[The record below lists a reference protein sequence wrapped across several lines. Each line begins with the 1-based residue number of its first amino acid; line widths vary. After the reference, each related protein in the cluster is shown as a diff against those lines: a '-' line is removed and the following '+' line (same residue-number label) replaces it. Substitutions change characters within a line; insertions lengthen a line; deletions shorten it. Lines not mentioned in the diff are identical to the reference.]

1 MYSFSGLSRNLF
13 LEGTKY
19 IDKITFAKG
28 EKKKRRTCRSKGRHS
43 YSPNNA
49 LLALSCNETF
59 FSCTAWKWL
68 IVLVAIYNRATIRI
82 LSLFRSDLSTR
93 ICQIHARHRNAQSRK
108 EQLSAAVSGTAE
120 TACRTVRNHAILLPF
135 FLSFLLNRMTI
146 PRLIKTMISK
156 SENF

>member
-28 EKKKRRTCRSKGRHS
+28 EKKKGEHVVRKEDILIRPITL
-43 YSPNNA
+43 YSRC
-49 LLALSCNETF
+49 LNETF

-68 IVLVAIYNRATIRI
+68 IALVAIYNRATIRI
-82 LSLFRSDLSTR
+82 LSLFRSDLSTG

-120 TACRTVRNHAILLPF
+120 TACRTVRNRAILLPF